1 MSSIFYNPF
10 KSAPPTIPLAA
21 LRVDKR
27 GEALS
32 ERASG
37 SRLGGRGWG
46 LVAPAQRP
54 KVSKTYAST
63 VGLPG
68 LNLAPRYA
76 ISKTKVWKAGP
87 FRDQRVKRGYPIE
100 LTNRVSKRAP
110 LLPSDANPKQSG
122 L

>member
-1 MSSIFYNPF
+1 MSIFSFNPF

-21 LRVDKR
+21 LRVDR
-27 GEALS
+27 IGEELG

-37 SRLGGRGWG
+37 SRLEGRGWG

-76 ISKTKVWKAGP
+76 ISKTKVLEG
-87 FRDQRVKRGYPIE
+87 GT
-100 LTNRVSKRAP
+100 L
-110 LLPSDANPKQSG
+110 
-122 L
+122 

>member
-1 MSSIFYNPF
+1 MQWQVMW
-10 KSAPPTIPLAA
+10 A
-21 LRVDKR
+21 LRESREVGTCHVLVR
-27 GEALS
+27 GEELG

-76 ISKTKVWKAGP
+76 ISKTKVLEG
-87 FRDQRVKRGYPIE
+87 GT
-100 LTNRVSKRAP
+100 L
-110 LLPSDANPKQSG
+110 
-122 L
+122 

>member
-1 MSSIFYNPF
+1 MLRDVSPIDSDTRHRAMSSILFNPF
-10 KSAPPTIPLAA
+10 NSAPPTIPLAA
-21 LRVDKR
+21 LRVDTR
-27 GEALS
+27 GEELS

-76 ISKTKVWKAGP
+76 ISKTKVLEG
-87 FRDQRVKRGYPIE
+87 GT
-100 LTNRVSKRAP
+100 L
-110 LLPSDANPKQSG
+110 
-122 L
+122 

>member
-1 MSSIFYNPF
+1 MLRDVSPIDSDTRHRAMSSILFNPF
-10 KSAPPTIPLAA
+10 NSAPPAIPLAA

-27 GEALS
+27 SEEPS

-76 ISKTKVWKAGP
+76 ISKTKVLEGGTLQGP
-87 FRDQRVKRGYPIE
+87 ASEKR
-100 LTNRVSKRAP
+100 
-110 LLPSDANPKQSG
+110 LPD
-122 L
+122 